1 MRKVKAWRKGII
13 SAALLLSLG
22 ATGLFAR
29 DKGSAAAIRQVSAQ
43 ERTVTGCL
51 RKGTEQSSFD
61 LMADDGT
68 VWILIGSTVTFGDHV
83 GHKVRVSG
91 DVNDEADAQEQRK
104 GDSGKKETAGPQQT
118 LHVRTLKV
126 ISNSCK

>member
-1 MRKVKAWRKGII
+1 MGILQDRSILPLPPRLLCPEYIASKEVQIRVWSVEAMRKVKAWRKGII

-51 RKGTEQSSFD
+51 RQGTEQGSFD

-68 VWILIGSTVTFGDHV
+68 VW
-83 GHKVRVSG
+83 
-91 DVNDEADAQEQRK
+91 
-104 GDSGKKETAGPQQT
+104 
-118 LHVRTLKV
+118 
-126 ISNSCK
+126 